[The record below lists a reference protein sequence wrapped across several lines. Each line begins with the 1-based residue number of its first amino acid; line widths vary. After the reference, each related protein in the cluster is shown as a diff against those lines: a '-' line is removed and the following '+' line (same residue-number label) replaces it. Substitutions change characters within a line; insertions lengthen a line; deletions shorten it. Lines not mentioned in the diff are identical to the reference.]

1 MNIGIP
7 KELFTDEKRVALI
20 PAVIPKLLSAGFAVT
35 VEEGAGSLAGF
46 SDADYDS
53 HGAAVVSGRNIL
65 FEKSDFIIMVHA
77 LTEEGKINEED
88 LNLLHEGQ
96 ILISLLNPLA
106 QPAVA
111 ETLAKR
117 KVDAFSLELIPRI
130 ARAQSMDVL
139 TSMSAIAGY
148 KAILLAAAK
157 LPRIFP
163 LLMTAAGTLLPAR
176 VFVIGAGVAGLQ
188 AIATAK
194 RLGAIVQAWDVRPAA
209 CEQVESLGAKFVEF
223 PMEVQNAETR
233 GGYARTMDEAFYKR
247 QRELMSKVIQESNVV
262 VASAVVFGGRAPIL
276 ITEDMVKR
284 MSPGSVIVDLTS
296 EQGGNCE
303 LTQSCKTIIRH
314 DVTIIAPAN
323 LPTTVPYHASQMF
336 ANNITNFLLNLT
348 DQGKALP
355 GKFNLDD
362 EIIRETMITRG
373 GQVVHPFIQ
382 KLLNQK
388 NADQREIGG
397 NT

>member
-1 MNIGIP
+1 MKIGIP

-20 PAVIPKLLSAGFAVT
+20 PAVMGKLLSAGFTIAV
-35 VEEGAGSLAGF
+35 EKGAGSPAGF
-46 SDADYDS
+46 SDADYES
-53 HGAAVVSGRNIL
+53 RGAAVVSSRSAL
-65 FEKSDFIIMVHA
+65 FEKSDLIIMVHA
-77 LTEEGKINEED
+77 LNDEGEINEED
-88 LNLLHEGQ
+88 LNLLHDGQ
-96 ILISLLNPLA
+96 ILISMLNPLA
-106 QPAVA
+106 APEVA
-111 ETLAKR
+111 ETLASH

-139 TSMSAIAGY
+139 TSMAAIAGY
-148 KAILLAAAK
+148 KAIVLAAAE

-209 CEQVESLGAKFVEF
+209 REQVESLGAKFVEF
-223 PMEVQNAETR
+223 PVETQEAEAS

-247 QRELMSKVIQESNVV
+247 QRELMTKYLLESNVV
-262 VASAVVFGGRAPIL
+262 VTSAAVFGGRPPIL

-303 LTQSCKTIIRH
+303 LTESCKIVLRH
-314 DVTIIAPAN
+314 DVKIIAPAN
-323 LPTTVPYHASQMF
+323 ITATVPYHASQMF
-336 ANNITNFLLNLT
+336 ANNITNFILNMT
-348 DQGKALP
+348 DQGKAMP

-362 EIIRETMITRG
+362 EIIRETMITRD
-373 GQVVHPFIQ
+373 GQVVHPLIK
-382 KLLNQK
+382 KLLDAK
-388 NADQREIGG
+388 NAGQNAIGG
-397 NT
+397 NI